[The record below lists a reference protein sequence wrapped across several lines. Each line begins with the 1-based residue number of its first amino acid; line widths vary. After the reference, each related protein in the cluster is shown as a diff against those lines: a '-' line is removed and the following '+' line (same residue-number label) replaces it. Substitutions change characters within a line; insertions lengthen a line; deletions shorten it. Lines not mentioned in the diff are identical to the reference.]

1 MQAATTERSTP
12 GSWSTSF
19 VTRLHRYKSLLL
31 RRWWIPVLTICLG
44 LFVEAFLIYQTP
56 PSFLSTSK
64 MMMAGKLN
72 IAQGA
77 VYSEEN
83 ANWMGTQIQLMQ
95 SAEVRRGAEALVRST
110 HPEMQ
115 PVPVEVTALQKPRTS
130 IFDLNAIGSMPD
142 YTQAYLNAVMQK
154 YVDFKKG
161 LREESG
167 KTVVTGI
174 TEQLIQTEK
183 ELRTAEDEML
193 EFQKQNNIGFITE
206 EGNSAAAFLVKLN
219 RDYASLKTEY
229 DLLNLLDLD
238 QNLDRAQSKNE
249 PAPAGADATEDK
261 GMPFSDVG
269 PEGDYLKAKQAVQ
282 LLKAERDT
290 LGKDLRPKHPKI
302 LKLNDEITKQ
312 ERLIELFRSDT
323 VEKLETRRKSIGKQM
338 ENLQSNIK
346 EWEAKALDLSQRLAQ
361 FNRVKGKVDR
371 LKVLYERLTQNL
383 RDVNV
388 SEVVDSSDQVAIMEA
403 ATTPVSVR
411 PGLIKSLLIGL
422 GCGALAGL
430 AILLLLDRIDDRMA
444 SFGEFQHHFSE
455 SVLGQIPKEK
465 TKGKVSL
472 LQPEDARHVFAESYR
487 NVRSSLF
494 FMPYEG
500 PRPKTFLITS
510 AVPNE
515 GKSTISANLAI
526 TMALSGARTLLVD
539 ADLRR
544 GAIREAFGISS
555 KIGFSE
561 VLKQEVNWRE
571 VVVPTAY
578 PNLFVLPRGRTL
590 SQPSEHLLRE
600 STDALLKEIYSS
612 YDYIVI
618 DSSPVLAADDT
629 TSLAPKIDATIFVVR
644 LSYTSARL
652 TRKGLEL
659 LYNRQVNVPGVILN
673 FVDTSLPEYY
683 YYQYSEYYAT
693 PTALEPH
700 EPEMAA
706 AAAIPPAPEIRPP
719 APETRPPAP
728 QVDPFAAHPE
738 VASFTPAPAPEV
750 DPFAPA
756 PAPEVDP
763 FAPAPAPR
771 QDEPWPFQPS

>member
-1 MQAATTERSTP
+1 MPASSKEKSSPA
-12 GSWSTSF
+12 SWATSF
-19 VTRLHRYKSLLL
+19 ITKLHRYRSLLI
-31 RRWWIPVLTICLG
+31 RRWWIPLLTICLG

-56 PSFLSTSK
+56 PSFLSQSK
-64 MMMAGKLN
+64 MMLSGKLN
-72 IAQGA
+72 IPQAA
-77 VYSEEN
+77 MYSEEM
-83 ANWMGTQIQLMQ
+83 ANFYGTQIQLMQ
-95 SAEVRRGAEALVRST
+95 SSEVKREAEALVRSS

-115 PVPVEVTALQKPRTS
+115 PVPVEITASQKAHAS
-130 IFDLNAIGSMPD
+130 IFEISAIGSTPD

-167 KTVVTGI
+167 KTVITGI

-183 ELRTAEDEML
+183 DLRTAEDEML
-193 EFQKQNNIGFITE
+193 EFQKENNIGFIQE
-206 EGNSAAAFLVKLN
+206 EGNSAAAYLVKLN
-219 RDYASLKTEY
+219 HDYSSLKTEY

-238 QNLDRAQSKNE
+238 QNLDRAREQPNSTPSEAN
-249 PAPAGADATEDK
+249 EDK

-269 PEGDYLKAKQAVQ
+269 PEADYLKAKQQVQ

-312 ERLIELFRSDT
+312 ERLIELFRNDT
-323 VEKLETRRKSIGKQM
+323 VEKLDTRRKSIGKQM

-371 LKVLYERLTQNL
+371 LKTLYDRLTNNL
-383 RDVNV
+383 KEVDV
-388 SEVVDSSDQVAIMEA
+388 SQVVDSADQVSIMEM
-403 ATTPVSVR
+403 ATAPISVR

-422 GCGALAGL
+422 GCGVAAGVG
-430 AILLLLDRIDDRMA
+430 ILLLLDRIDDRMA
-444 SFGEFQHHFSE
+444 SFGEFQNHFSE
-455 SVLGQIPKEK
+455 NVLGQIPKEK
-465 TKGKVSL
+465 VKGKVTL
-472 LQPEDARHVFAESYR
+472 LQADDARHVFAESYR

-494 FMPYEG
+494 FMPYDG
-500 PRPKTFLITS
+500 PRPKTYLITS

-526 TMALSGARTLLVD
+526 TMALSGARTLLID
-539 ADLRR
+539 GDLRR
-544 GAIREAFGISS
+544 GAIREAFGIAS

-561 VLKQEVNWRE
+561 VLKGEVNWRE

-578 PNLFVLPRGRTL
+578 PSLAVLPRGRTL

-600 STDALLKEIYSS
+600 STEVLLKEMYATF
-612 YDYIVI
+612 DYILI

-644 LSYTSARL
+644 LGYTSARL

-659 LYNRQVNVPGVILN
+659 LYDRQVNVPGVILN

-683 YYQYSEYYAT
+683 YYQYSEYYST
-693 PTALEPH
+693 PNPETDPIPALPEH
-700 EPEMAA
+700 EPDHL
-706 AAAIPPAPEIRPP
+706 
-719 APETRPPAP
+719 TKL
-728 QVDPFAAHPE
+728 
-738 VASFTPAPAPEV
+738 S
-750 DPFAPA
+750 
-756 PAPEVDP
+756 
-763 FAPAPAPR
+763 
-771 QDEPWPFQPS
+771 